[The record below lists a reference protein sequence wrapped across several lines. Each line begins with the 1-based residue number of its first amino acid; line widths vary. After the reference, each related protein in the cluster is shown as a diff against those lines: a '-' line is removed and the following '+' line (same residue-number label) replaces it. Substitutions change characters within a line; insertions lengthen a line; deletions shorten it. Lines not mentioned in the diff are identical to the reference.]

1 MVCYHSSL
9 HGFSYIV
16 LLHVFALHRL
26 SGVHEYDTMYRSKSN
41 ELLIGVTTYM
51 YFPE

>member
-1 MVCYHSSL
+1 MVYYHSSL
-9 HGFSYIV
+9 HSCSYIV
-16 LLHVFALHRL
+16 LLFALHRL

-41 ELLIGVTTYM
+41 ELLVGVTTYM